1 MYLFIFSLEILKHNK
16 VLKDTQ
22 KKEEEKQVPNNLQNE

>member
-1 MYLFIFSLEILKHNK
+1 MYLFIFSLEILKNNK